1 MKALLVMTKKL
12 LVILL
17 LFLSFSVDAFAK
29 DKLDKLVLAGPIAPV
44 TYPLIYMVEKNRLQG
59 IAEVT
64 ELKIWHNPGQ
74 LRAMI
79 AGRQADFL
87 AVPTNVAANFY
98 NKGVDLSLINV
109 SIWGVLWVVSK
120 DGNISNLTD
129 LKGQEV
135 VIPFKGDMP
144 DLVFRNLA
152 LKQGLDPD
160 RDFKIRYVDTPM
172 DAAQQLIM
180 KRAKHAVLTE
190 PLVST
195 VLLKSKETGAGLHRS
210 INLQK
215 VWGTVYKA
223 EAEIPQA
230 GIAVLAKI
238 KSNPKILE
246 IFQREYAAA
255 IKWSKLHPEEMGKLA
270 EKYIPGLKPEPVAEA
285 LRHVSLKFVTAQ
297 KARTS
302 LERFFTALKEGN
314 LASIGG
320 KLPEGNFYGE

>member
-1 MKALLVMTKKL
+1 MKGFLVMTKKL
-12 LVILL
+12 SVIFL

-44 TYPLIYMVEKNRLQG
+44 TYPLIYMVEKNRLQDV
-59 IAEVT
+59 AEIT
-64 ELKIWHNPGQ
+64 ELKIWNDPGQ

-98 NKGVDLSLINV
+98 NRGVDLKLINV
-109 SIWGVLWVVSK
+109 SIWGILWVVSR
-120 DGNISNLTD
+120 DANISNLLD
-129 LKGQEV
+129 IKGQEV
-135 VIPFKGDMP
+135 VMPFKGDMP

-180 KRAKHAVLTE
+180 KRADHAVLTE

-195 VLLKSKETGAGLHRS
+195 VLLKSKESGAGLHRS

-215 VWGTVYKA
+215 VWGDAYKTKA
-223 EAEIPQA
+223 KIPQA
-230 GIAVLAKI
+230 GIAVMANI

-255 IKWSKLHPEEMGKLA
+255 IQWIRLHPEEMGKLVQ
-270 EKYIPGLKPEPVAEA
+270 KYIRGLKPEPVVEA
-285 LRHVSLKFVTAQ
+285 LRHVPLKFVTAQ
-297 KARTS
+297 EARTS
-302 LERFFTALKEGN
+302 LERFFGALKEGN
-314 LASIGG
+314 PASIGG
-320 KLPEGNFYGE
+320 KLPEGNFYGK